1 MNPCGLNICA
11 LLFSARFAAFDY
23 LHGTVTRTDNLEL
36 LTQSRQFQ
44 TVTALD
50 KSILEECWEAETNF

>member
-50 KSILEECWEAETNF
+50 KSILEEC